1 MREPRPAA
9 TGRKAGPWH
18 ALLPVLGCLVLA
30 GPLQAQE
37 PELPPG
43 LAEKLVPALLQ
54 RLDAARSA
62 GPATMPPGVP
72 FEVRFTGEVGEIAP
86 GTPVTVRGIPV
97 GQVRDVAI
105 TFDSGS
111 GVLDVPV
118 TIELV
123 PGRIVVD
130 GVAPEGAAATEAAVA
145 TLVARGLR
153 ARIAAAGLFG
163 GAPRVTL
170 DVVADA
176 PPATLGRDGGLPVI
190 PSLPTRAD
198 ELRASVEAIVARIG
212 ALPLEA
218 LAGQARSTLDGVNAL
233 VTGPELKAV
242 MADLVAAAGELK
254 GVAGRLETRAD
265 PLIASLV
272 RTTDAAGA
280 VIDQGSRTL
289 TQLDGTLGARAP
301 MWTQLQALL
310 RELTAASRALRLMSE
325 YLERHP
331 DALIR
336 GKTESTR

>member
-1 MREPRPAA
+1 MLPLVGWLALVVPA
-9 TGRKAGPWH
+9 
-18 ALLPVLGCLVLA
+18 
-30 GPLQAQE
+30 QAQE
-37 PELPPG
+37 PQPLPPG

-54 RLDAARSA
+54 RLDAARA
-62 GPATMPPGVP
+62 GPDAALPPGVP
-72 FEVRFTGEVGEIAP
+72 FRIRFTGEVGEIAP

-123 PGRIVVD
+123 PERIVVD
-130 GVAPEGAAATEAAVA
+130 GVAPGTPAATEAAVA

-163 GAPRVTL
+163 GTPRVVL
-170 DVVADA
+170 DLAPDA
-176 PPATLGRDGGLPVI
+176 APAGLGRDGDLPLI

-198 ELRASVEAIVARIG
+198 ELRASLDALVARIG
-212 ALPLEA
+212 ALPLER
-218 LAGQARSTLDGVNAL
+218 LAGQAEATLAGVNAL

-242 MADLVAAAGELK
+242 LADLVAAAGELK

-265 PLIASLV
+265 PLIASLA
-272 RTTDAAGA
+272 RTSDAAGA
-280 VIDQGSRTL
+280 AIDQGARTL
-289 TQLDGTLGARAP
+289 GQLDATLGARAP
-301 MWTQLQALL
+301 VWTQLQALL

-336 GKTESTR
+336 GKAEQGP